1 MTEPVPW
8 TEIGRPDFLPY
19 FCSRFVRLVHLTDID
34 LDMDNRFQTDTPTP
48 PVRRGGLFA
57 LTPLLVFLVSYLL
70 VSLLAG
76 DFYKMPISV
85 AFIAASVYAVA
96 IMRRMPFAERIG
108 RFSRGASDAN
118 IMLMIWIFV
127 LAGAFAESA
136 RSMGAVD
143 ATISLTLRLLP
154 GNLLPAG
161 LFLASCFVSFS
172 IGTSVGTIVAL
183 APVAAGLA
191 GETGLSNAWLT
202 AIVVGGAFFGDNLS
216 FISDTTIAATRTQ
229 ECDLHDKFRVNVRI
243 VAPAALVTLAIY
255 LVTGSTVHVPTDSDP
270 VDYFRVVPYLLVLVT
285 AIAGMN
291 VMKVLLLGIAAS
303 GVIGLASGSFT
314 LMEWCGGMGQ
324 GITGMGELIIVTL
337 LAGGLLEMIRL
348 NGGIDWI
355 IGRMTRHISD
365 RRGAEGTIAGLVCL
379 ANLCTAN
386 NTIAILTVGPIA
398 RTIAGCFGVS
408 RRRSASLLDTFSCF
422 TQGLLPYGAQM
433 LMAAG
438 LASLSPLE
446 IMRYLYY
453 PWILGAV
460 TLLAILLRY
469 PRRV

>member
-1 MTEPVPW
+1 M
-8 TEIGRPDFLPY
+8 
-19 FCSRFVRLVHLTDID
+19 SAAS
-34 LDMDNRFQTDTPTP
+34 NRH
-48 PVRRGGLFA
+48 GGFFA
-57 LTPLLVFLVSYLL
+57 LTPLLVFLASYLL

-96 IMRRMPFAERIG
+96 IMRRMPFSERITH
-108 RFSRGASDAN
+108 FSRGASDPN
-118 IMLMIWIFV
+118 VLLMIWIFV

-143 ATISLTLRLLP
+143 ATVALTLHLLP
-154 GNLLPAG
+154 GSLLPAG
-161 LFLASCFVSFS
+161 LFLAACFVSFS
-172 IGTSVGTIVAL
+172 IGTSVGTVVAL
-183 APVAAGLA
+183 VPVAAGLA
-191 GETGLSNAWLT
+191 EETGLGAAWLT

-229 ECDLHDKFRVNVRI
+229 ECDLRDKFRVNVRI
-243 VAPAALVTLAIY
+243 VAPAAVVTLAIY
-255 LVTGSTVHVPTDSDP
+255 LVTGSVARIPTHPDSIAWI
-270 VDYFRVVPYLLVLVT
+270 RVIPYLLVLVT

-303 GVIGLASGSFT
+303 GVIGLASGSFS
-314 LMEWCGGMGQ
+314 LMDWCGGMGQ
-324 GITGMGELIIVTL
+324 GITGMGELIIITL

-355 IGRMTRHISD
+355 IDRMTRHISG

-398 RTIAGCFGVS
+398 RTIADRFGVS

-438 LASLSPLE
+438 LAGLSPLE
-446 IMRYLYY
+446 IMRNLYY
-453 PWILGAV
+453 PVILGAV
-460 TLLAILLRY
+460 ALLAIICRY